1 MLILDKEFS
10 QEVKR
15 NIGLEALVRRNSSRK
30 FSSQTSR
37 ICAQIFI
44 AKLLK
49 SKTFT

>member
-1 MLILDKEFS
+1 MLILGKEFS
-10 QEVKR
+10 QEAKR
-15 NIGLEALVRRNSSRK
+15 NIGLEVLVRRNFSRK

-44 AKLLK
+44 ARLLK